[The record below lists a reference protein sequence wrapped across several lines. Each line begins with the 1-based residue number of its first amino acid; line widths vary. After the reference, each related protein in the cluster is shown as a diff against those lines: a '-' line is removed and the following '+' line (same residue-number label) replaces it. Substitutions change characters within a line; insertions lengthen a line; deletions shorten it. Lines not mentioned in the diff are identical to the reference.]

1 MEVSEGTERANSIRE
16 NNADVKMEIR
26 EETKHRISENTEVKL
41 DGQGRKTKDPIR
53 ENTVVKIYVGEEKR
67 NRNNREDGNK
77 NGRQSRRK
85 QNRSCVR

>member
-26 EETKHRISENTEVKL
+26 EETKHPISENTEVKL
-41 DGQGRKTKDPIR
+41 GGQGRKTKDPIR

-77 NGRQSRRK
+77 K
-85 QNRSCVR
+85 